1 MATVKITTEKHI
13 QSTHAPI
20 PASLGRTIYFL
31 FHHCTP
37 LPLSTSLPPT
47 PPFIEPTPPHSVP
60 HHILVLFINQ
70 SALEFEL
77 RGKGIHVQVSNI

>member
-1 MATVKITTEKHI
+1 MATVRVTTEKHI
-13 QSTHAPI
+13 QSTHAPT
-20 PASLGRTIYFL
+20 PASLGRTVYFL

-47 PPFIEPTPPHSVP
+47 PTSIEPTPPYFVP
-60 HHILVLFINQ
+60 HHTLVFFMNL

-77 RGKGIHVQVSNI
+77 RGKGIHVQVRNI